1 MRKKKLLGCII
12 AILFVISLQFN
23 LISAIS
29 NEENSETQSKTAP
42 SIPYTFQNTTN
53 SEDPTGYW
61 TKEKMENAIPVD
73 AIKKD
78 VTSESVPKEKKS
90 PSIGKPVNVSEPVAP
105 ENNQCF
111 NK

>member
-12 AILFVISLQFN
+12 AIPFVISLQFN

-29 NEENSETQSKTAP
+29 NEESPETQSKTAP
-42 SIPYTFQNTTN
+42 SIPYTFQDPNN

-61 TKEKMENAIPVD
+61 TKDKMKNAIPAD
-73 AIKKD
+73 KIKKD
-78 VTSESVPKEKKS
+78 VAPEIVPKEKKS

-105 ENNQCF
+105 ENNQCL